1 MENIIIGTAGHVD
14 HGKTTL
20 IKALTGIDTDTT
32 VEEMERGLS
41 INLGFAYFDL
51 PGGRRAGIVD
61 VPGHE
66 KFIKNMMAGLAGLN
80 LVLLVI
86 DGSEGI
92 MPQTR
97 EHINILQLL
106 GIINYII
113 VLTKID
119 TVDEEFLELVIE
131 EIKEEF
137 NGSQLESAPIIKVDS
152 ISGKGLEV
160 LKNTI
165 HELSHSIEEKNTL
178 LPPRMHIDRVF
189 SVKGFGTV
197 VTGTLI
203 EGTIGLG
210 QEMMIYPSMK
220 EAKIRSIQVH
230 GTQVEQAVAGQ
241 RTALNLAGI
250 KLSQMERGDVLAVPN
265 ALETTWM
272 LDVKVKV
279 LPEASHGIGLWDRLR
294 LHLGTKEILCR
305 VVPLGTDEIQ
315 PGAEGFLQLRLEERA
330 VALQGDRC
338 VLRTYSPQVVI
349 AGAVVLESNPKKH
362 KRFNEEL
369 LEELAI
375 KEKGNPEDLIG
386 NYLLKTPKLFA
397 SLQEIIH
404 HMGLEKKEVEGLLD
418 ELVGFGQLMALNGQ
432 YIHGKRFQ
440 EMKANLVDVLTRYH
454 RSYPLRQGMPKEEL
468 RSKMGLEIKGKEFDL
483 LLQKLVDEQMV
494 KWEELTS
501 LKEFKVVY
509 NDEQI
514 IQKANLEQRLKKAGF
529 SLFSI
534 TELTSGKE
542 ELRELID
549 SLHEKSL
556 IRLDGE
562 SIIHIDCY
570 QSAIEKI
577 RQHVEKNEKITLG
590 EFRDMLG
597 TSRKHAMAILDYL
610 DKNRVTKRVGEA
622 RVLLLK
628 DE

>member
-32 VEEMERGLS
+32 VEEKERGLS

-97 EHINILQLL
+97 EHMNILQLL
-106 GIINYII
+106 GIKDYII
-113 VLTKID
+113 VITKSD
-119 TVDEEFLELVIE
+119 TVPEEFLELVVE

-137 NGSQLESAPIIKVDS
+137 EGSQLESAPIVKVDS
-152 ISGKGLEV
+152 ISGKGLEE

-165 HELSHSIEEKNTL
+165 HGLSHCIQEKNTL

-203 EGTIGLG
+203 EGTIQLG

-220 EAKIRSIQVH
+220 ETKIRSIQVH
-230 GTQVEQAVAGQ
+230 GNQVEQAVAGQ

-250 KLSQMERGDVLAVPN
+250 KLSQMERGDVLGLPN

-272 LDVKVKV
+272 LDVKVKL
-279 LPEASHGIGLWDRLR
+279 LPDASHSIGLWDRLR

-305 VVPLGTDEIQ
+305 VVPLGTDEIK

-330 VALQGDRC
+330 VALQGDKC

-349 AGAVVLESNPKKH
+349 AGAEVLESNPKKH

-375 KEKGNPEDLIG
+375 KEKGKPEDLIG
-386 NYLLKTPKLFA
+386 NYLLKSPKLFA
-397 SLQEIIH
+397 STQEIIR
-404 HMGLEKKEVEGLLD
+404 HMGLEKKEVEGLLE
-418 ELVGFGQLMALNGQ
+418 ELIGSGQLIKLNSQ
-432 YIHGKRFQ
+432 YIHGKRLL
-440 EMKANLVDVLTRYH
+440 EIKDKVVDVLTKYH

-483 LLQKLVDEQMV
+483 LLQKLIDEQVV
-494 KWEELTS
+494 KWEELIS
-501 LKEFKVVY
+501 LEEFQVVY
-509 NDEQI
+509 SEEQFI
-514 IQKANLEQRLKKAGF
+514 EKANLERRIKEAGF
-529 SLFSI
+529 SLLSI
-534 TELTSGKE
+534 TELASGRE
-542 ELRELID
+542 ELRALID
-549 SLHEKSL
+549 SLHGNSL

-562 SIIHIDCY
+562 SIIYMDYYQEAID
-570 QSAIEKI
+570 KI
-577 RQHVEKNEKITLG
+577 KEYIGKNEKITLG

-597 TSRKHAMAILDYL
+597 TSRKHAMTILDYL
-610 DKNRVTKRVGEA
+610 DKNKVTKRVGEA
-622 RVLLLK
+622 RVLVPK
-628 DE
+628 S

>member
-1 MENIIIGTAGHVD
+1 MENIVIGTAGHVD

-32 VEEMERGLS
+32 VEEKERGLS

-106 GIINYII
+106 GIKDYII

-119 TVDEEFLELVIE
+119 TVDEEFLELVME

-152 ISGKGLEV
+152 ISGKGLEE
-160 LKNTI
+160 LKETI
-165 HELSHSIEEKNTL
+165 HGRSHSMEEKNTL

-203 EGTIGLG
+203 EGTIRVG

-230 GTQVEQAVAGQ
+230 GNQVEQAVAGQ

-250 KLSQMERGDVLAVPN
+250 KLSQMERGDVLGYPG

-279 LPEASHGIGLWDRLR
+279 LPDAPHSIRLWDRLR

-305 VVPLGTDEIQ
+305 VVPLGSDEIQ

-338 VLRTYSPQVVI
+338 VLRTYSPQIVI

-369 LEELAI
+369 IEDLAI
-375 KEKGNPEDLIG
+375 REKGKPEDLIG
-386 NYLLKTPKLFA
+386 SYLQKSPRLLGST
-397 SLQEIIH
+397 QEIIH
-404 HMGLEKKEVEGLLD
+404 HMGLEKKEVEELLE
-418 ELVGFGQLMALNGQ
+418 ELVDSGVLMALNDQ
-432 YIHGKRFQ
+432 YIHGRRFQ
-440 EMKANLVDVLTRYH
+440 EMKANLVGVLMGYH
-454 RSYPLRQGMPKEEL
+454 KSYPLRQGMLKEEL
-468 RSKMGLEIKGKEFDL
+468 RSKLGLEIKGKEFDL
-483 LLQKLVDEQMV
+483 LLQKFVEEHV
-494 KWEELTS
+494 VRWEEQISLEDFQVVYS
-501 LKEFKVVY
+501 EEQLKEKV
-509 NDEQI
+509 
-514 IQKANLEQRLKKAGF
+514 NLEQQLKDAGF
-529 SLFSI
+529 SLLSI
-534 TELTSGKE
+534 AELTAGKE

-549 SLHEKSL
+549 SLHGQIL
-556 IRLDGE
+556 IRLDGD
-562 SIIHIDCY
+562 SIIHIDDY
-570 QSAIEKI
+570 QKAIDKI
-577 RQHVEKNEKITLG
+577 KEYVEKNEKITLG

-597 TSRKHAMAILDYL
+597 TSRKHAMTILDYL
-610 DKNRVTKRVGEA
+610 DKNKVTRRVGEA
-622 RVLLLK
+622 RVLMPK
-628 DE
+628 S

>member
-32 VEEMERGLS
+32 VEEKERGLS

-106 GIINYII
+106 GIKDYIVVI
-113 VLTKID
+113 TKMDI
-119 TVDEEFLELVIE
+119 VDEEFLVLVEE

-152 ISGKGLEV
+152 ISGKGIEE
-160 LKNTI
+160 LKNKI
-165 HELSHSIEEKNTL
+165 DEQSHSIEEKNTL

-203 EGTIGLG
+203 EGTIKLG
-210 QEMMIYPSMK
+210 QEMMIFSSMK

-230 GTQVEQAVAGQ
+230 GNQEEQAVAGQ

-250 KLSQMERGDVLAVPN
+250 KLSQIERGDVLGLPH

-272 LDVKVKV
+272 LDVKIKV
-279 LPEASHGIGLWDRLR
+279 LPDASHGVGLWDRLR

-305 VVPLGTDEIQ
+305 VVPLGIDEIK
-315 PGAEGFLQLRLEERA
+315 PRAEGFLQLRLEEKA
-330 VALQGDRC
+330 VALQGDKC

-362 KRFNEEL
+362 KRFNEEI
-369 LEELAI
+369 LEELTI

-386 NYLLKTPKLFA
+386 SYLLKNLKL
-397 SLQEIIH
+397 LVTTQEIIND
-404 HMGLEKKEVEGLLD
+404 MGLEQKEVEDLLE
-418 ELVGFGQLMALNGQ
+418 ELIDSGQLIALNSQ
-432 YIHGKRFQ
+432 YIHGRRFQ
-440 EMKANLVDVLTRYH
+440 EITTGVIHYLTGYH

-468 RSKMGLEIKGKEFDL
+468 RSKMGIEIKGKEFDL
-483 LLQKLVDEQMV
+483 LLKKLVEEHV
-494 KWEELTS
+494 VRWEELIS
-501 LKEFKVVY
+501 LEDFQVVYSEEQLKE
-509 NDEQI
+509 
-514 IQKANLEQRLKKAGF
+514 KANLEQQLKEAGF
-529 SLFSI
+529 SLLSI
-534 TELTSGKE
+534 TELASGKE

-549 SLHEKSL
+549 SLHGKSL

-562 SIIHIDCY
+562 SIIHMDCY
-570 QSAIEKI
+570 QEAIDKI
-577 RQHVEKNEKITLG
+577 RQHVEKKQKITLG

-597 TSRKHAMAILDYL
+597 TSRKNAMTILDYL

-622 RVLLLK
+622 RVLLRK
-628 DE
+628 S

>member
-32 VEEMERGLS
+32 EEEKERGLS

-51 PGGRRAGIVD
+51 PEGRRAGIVD

-106 GIINYII
+106 GIKDYII

-119 TVDEEFLELVIE
+119 TVDEEFLELVVE

-137 NGSQLESAPIIKVDS
+137 NGSHLESVPIVKVDS
-152 ISGKGLEV
+152 ISGKGLEE
-160 LKNTI
+160 LRSAI

-220 EAKIRSIQVH
+220 EAKVRSIQVH
-230 GTQVEQAVAGQ
+230 GNQVERAVAGQ

-250 KLSQMERGDVLAVPN
+250 KLSQMERGDILGLPN

-279 LPEASHGIGLWDRLR
+279 LPDASHSIGLWDRLR
-294 LHLGTKEILCR
+294 LHLGAKEILCR
-305 VVPLGTDEIQ
+305 VVPLGIDEIK
-315 PGAEGFLQLRLEERA
+315 PGEEGFLQLRLEERA

-349 AGAVVLESNPKKH
+349 AEASVLESKPKKH

-375 KEKGNPEDLIG
+375 KEKGKPEDLIG
-386 NYLLKTPKLFA
+386 SYLQKSPKLFV
-397 SLQEIIH
+397 STEEIISYI
-404 HMGLEKKEVEGLLD
+404 GLEKKETEGLLE
-418 ELVGFGQLMALNGQ
+418 ELVGLGQLISLNGQ
-432 YIHGKRFQ
+432 YIHGRRLQ
-440 EMKANLVDVLTRYH
+440 EVKASVIHYLTGYH
-454 RSYPLRQGMPKEEL
+454 KSYPLRQGMPKEEL
-468 RSKMGLEIKGKEFDL
+468 RSKMGPEIKGKEFDL
-483 LLQKLVDEQMV
+483 LLRKLVDEQV
-494 KWEELTS
+494 VCWEELIS
-501 LKEFKVVY
+501 LEEFKVVY
-509 NDEQI
+509 SEEQLI
-514 IQKANLEQRLKKAGF
+514 EKANLERRLKEARF
-529 SLFSI
+529 SLLSI
-534 TELTSGKE
+534 TELSSEKE

-549 SLHEKSL
+549 SLHGKTL
-556 IRLDGE
+556 IRLDGD
-562 SIIHIDCY
+562 SIIHMDCY
-570 QSAIEKI
+570 QEAIDKI
-577 RQHVEKNEKITLG
+577 KEYIGKNEKITLG

-597 TSRKHAMAILDYL
+597 TSRKHAMTILDYL

-628 DE
+628 G